1 MGRKSWTNQAVT
13 SGQGA
18 VPRVTVD
25 AAEIVALRVAHLSQL
40 RILQQ
45 IIVAVAHT
53 SASRRPPMLLDNGA
67 CRPIAKRSLHF
78 STFREFSK
86 FESRGGGGGEVE
98 TEINANAFILIFDSP
113 GATRLGLGRSSR

>member
-40 RILQQ
+40 GILQQ

-86 FESRGGGGGEVE
+86 FESREKK
-98 TEINANAFILIFDSP
+98 
-113 GATRLGLGRSSR
+113 SRDRN